1 MPGLEIRS
9 CSLLAVLVTATL
21 ALLAG
26 GCGSSENEELTVA
39 AASSLRPALG
49 APETSDET
57 GARFTFAGSD
67 LLASQIRQG
76 ADVDVIAAAST
87 IQPDALHAEGLVGRP
102 VEFAGNRL
110 VVGVPIDSGIES
122 VEDLAAPGVSVVTGD
137 DSVPVG
143 IYGRQMLDRLPGQT
157 GAAIMDNVR
166 SMEQDATSITAKIT
180 QGAADAGIVYATD
193 VISAGGELRAVPIP
207 DGLQPR
213 IAYSAAVVS
222 TTDMLA
228 EAEAFIDSLVS
239 GELSTKLKQSG
250 LLPPP

>member
-1 MPGLEIRS
+1 
-9 CSLLAVLVTATL
+9 
-21 ALLAG
+21 
-26 GCGSSENEELTVA
+26 
-39 AASSLRPALG
+39 
-49 APETSDET
+49 
-57 GARFTFAGSD
+57 
-67 LLASQIRQG
+67 
-76 ADVDVIAAAST
+76 VDVIAAAST